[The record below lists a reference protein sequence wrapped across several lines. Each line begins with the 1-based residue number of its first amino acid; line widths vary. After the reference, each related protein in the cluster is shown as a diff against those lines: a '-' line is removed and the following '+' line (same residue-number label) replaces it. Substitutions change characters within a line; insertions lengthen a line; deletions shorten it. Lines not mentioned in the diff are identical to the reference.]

1 MFKLNALEQNE
12 QEFRCLYVS
21 LKLKLWMENE
31 LPALTSTWNTELSCL
46 EQVDALTGEFCAGE
60 TLIHGPQFHALKP
73 PAECVWALKTG
84 DVRIFGWFTAQISLL
99 QVQHGSRAADLV
111 GCDHSSV
118 LGALRTIQRC
128 IWPSLLKVHNFAAS
142 ESFKT
147 PTL

>member
-1 MFKLNALEQNE
+1 
-12 QEFRCLYVS
+12 
-21 LKLKLWMENE
+21 MENE

-46 EQVDALTGEFCAGE
+46 EQVDALTGESCAGE

-118 LGALRTIQRC
+118 LGARLEPFKNYLAFALKSSQLRGVGI
-128 IWPSLLKVHNFAAS
+128 L
-142 ESFKT
+142 
-147 PTL
+147 